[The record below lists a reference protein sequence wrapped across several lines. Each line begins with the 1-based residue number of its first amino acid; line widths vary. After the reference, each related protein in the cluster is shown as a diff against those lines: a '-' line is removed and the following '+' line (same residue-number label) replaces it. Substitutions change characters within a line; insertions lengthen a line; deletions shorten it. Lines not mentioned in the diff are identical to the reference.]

1 METQA
6 IVELFP
12 LFSVANPETL
22 EWIMSVIDEE
32 SYEQND
38 EIIKENEWGKAV
50 YFIVSGWVKV
60 RSQYNQQPRVLEIL
74 GKGDFFGEMEV
85 LDESL
90 KYVEVIA
97 LSDVQL
103 LSISAQRFL
112 QMLFKDPQVH
122 HKMLQLSVRR
132 FRHLYRRFQ
141 LHQQTAKIK
150 LIKTLIKLAETY
162 GKLIEEG
169 AEILQIPPQD
179 LADFADISLNECE
192 QIITQLKHQ
201 GCLESDPSRQILFLT
216 NLKQLNH
223 FAKQI

>member
-22 EWIMSVIDEE
+22 EWILSVVDEE
-32 SYEQND
+32 NYGQYE
-38 EIIKENEWGKAV
+38 EIIKENDWGKAV
-50 YFIVSGWVKV
+50 YFIVSGWVKI
-60 RSQYNQQPRVLEIL
+60 RSRYNHQETVLEIL

-90 KYVEVIA
+90 KGIDVIA

-122 HKMLQLSVRR
+122 HKMLQLSVKR

-141 LHQQTAKIK
+141 LHQQTPKIK
-150 LIKTLIKLAETY
+150 LIKTLIKLAEAY
-162 GKLIEEG
+162 GKLSEEG
-169 AEILQIPPQD
+169 AEILQIPAQD
-179 LADFADISLNECE
+179 LADIADISLDDCQ
-192 QIITQLKHQ
+192 QIMTQLQHQ
-201 GCLESDPSRQILFLT
+201 GCLESDHSRQILLLT

>member
-22 EWIMSVIDEE
+22 EWILSVVDEE
-32 SYEQND
+32 HYAHHE
-38 EIIKENEWGKAV
+38 EIIKENDWGKGV
-50 YFIVSGWVKV
+50 YFITSGWVKV
-60 RSQYNQQPRVLEIL
+60 RSRYNHQEVVLEIL

-90 KYVEVIA
+90 KYIDVIA
-97 LSDVQL
+97 LSDVEL

-112 QMLFKDPQVH
+112 QMLFKDTQVQ

-132 FRHLYRRFQ
+132 FRQLYRRFQ
-141 LHQQTAKIK
+141 LHQQTPKIK

-162 GKLIEEG
+162 GKLTEEG
-169 AEILQIPPQD
+169 AEIFNIPEQD
-179 LADFADISLNECE
+179 LADIADISLSDCQ
-192 QIITQLKHQ
+192 QIIGQLQHQ
-201 GCLESDPSRQILFLT
+201 GCLESDPSRQVLFLN

>member
-22 EWIMSVIDEE
+22 EWILSVIDEE
-32 SYEQND
+32 SYEQNE
-38 EIIKENEWGKAV
+38 EIIKENDWGKAV
-50 YFIVSGWVKV
+50 HFIVSGWVKV
-60 RSQYNQQPRVLEIL
+60 RSHYNNQQTVLEIL

-85 LDESL
+85 LDEAL
-90 KYVEVIA
+90 KYVDVIA

-122 HKMLQLSVRR
+122 HKILQLSVRR

-141 LHQQTAKIK
+141 LHQQTSKIK
-150 LIKTLIKLAETY
+150 LIKTLIKLAENY
-162 GKLIEEG
+162 GKSIEEG
-169 AEILQIPPQD
+169 AEILQIPHQD
-179 LADFADISLNECE
+179 LADVADISLDECE

-201 GCLESDPSRQILFLT
+201 GCLESDPSRQLLFLT

>member
-22 EWIMSVIDEE
+22 EWIQSVVDEE
-32 SYEQND
+32 NYGQNE
-38 EIIKENEWGKAV
+38 EIIKENDWGKAV

-60 RSQYNQQPRVLEIL
+60 RSHYNHQEVVLEIL
-74 GKGDFFGEMEV
+74 SKGDFFGEMEV

-90 KYVEVIA
+90 KYIDVIT

-112 QMLFKDPQVH
+112 QMLFKEPQVH

-141 LHQQTAKIK
+141 LHQQTPKIK
-150 LIKTLIKLAETY
+150 LIKTLIKLAEAY

-169 AEILQIPPQD
+169 AEILEIPHQD
-179 LADFADISLNECE
+179 LADVADISLDECE
-192 QIITQLKHQ
+192 QIMTQLQHQ

>member
-22 EWIMSVIDEE
+22 EWILSVIDEE
-32 SYEQND
+32 SYEQNE
-38 EIIKENEWGKAV
+38 EIIKENDWGKAV
-50 YFIVSGWVKV
+50 HFIVSGWVKV
-60 RSQYNQQPRVLEIL
+60 RSHYNNQQTVLEIL

-90 KYVEVIA
+90 KYVDVIA

-122 HKMLQLSVRR
+122 HKILQLSVRR

-141 LHQQTAKIK
+141 LHQQTSKIK
-150 LIKTLIKLAETY
+150 LIKTLIKLAENY
-162 GKLIEEG
+162 GKSIEEG
-169 AEILQIPPQD
+169 AEILQIPHQD
-179 LADFADISLNECE
+179 LADVADITLDECE

-201 GCLESDPSRQILFLT
+201 GCLESDSSRQLLFLT

>member
-22 EWIMSVIDEE
+22 EWILSVIDEE
-32 SYEQND
+32 NYVQNE
-38 EIIKENEWGKAV
+38 EIIKENDWGKAV

-60 RSQYNQQPRVLEIL
+60 RSRYANQETVLEIL
-74 GKGDFFGEMEV
+74 GKGDFLGEMEV
-85 LDESL
+85 LDESP
-90 KYVEVIA
+90 KYLDVIA

-103 LSISAQRFL
+103 LGISAQRFL

-132 FRHLYRRFQ
+132 VRHLYRRFQ
-141 LHQQTAKIK
+141 LHQQTPKIK
-150 LIKTLIKLAETY
+150 LIKTLIKFAETY
-162 GKLIEEG
+162 GKLTEEG
-169 AEILQIPPQD
+169 AEIFKFSEQD
-179 LADFADISLNECE
+179 LADVADISYEEC
-192 QIITQLKHQ
+192 QDIITQLRHQ
-201 GCLESDPSRQILFLT
+201 GCLEIDADREVLFLT

-223 FAKQI
+223 FAKQL

>member
-22 EWIMSVIDEE
+22 EWIVSVVDEE
-32 SYEQND
+32 NYGQQE
-38 EIIKENEWGKAV
+38 EIIKENDWGKAV

-60 RSQYNQQPRVLEIL
+60 RSRYNNQEVVLEIL

-90 KYVEVIA
+90 KYIDVIA
-97 LSDVQL
+97 LSDVEL

-112 QMLFKDPQVH
+112 QILFKDPQVH

-132 FRHLYRRFQ
+132 VRHLYRRFQ
-141 LHQQTAKIK
+141 LHQQTPKIK
-150 LIKTLIKLAETY
+150 LIKTLIKLAEAY

-169 AEILQIPPQD
+169 AEIFNIPDQD
-179 LADFADISLNECE
+179 IADIADISLTECQ
-192 QIITQLKHQ
+192 QIISQLQHQ
-201 GCLESDPSRQILFLT
+201 GCLESDPFRQVLFLT

>member
-22 EWIMSVIDEE
+22 EWILSVVDEE
-32 SYEQND
+32 NYEQNE
-38 EIIKENEWGKAV
+38 EIIKENDWGKAV

-60 RSQYNQQPRVLEIL
+60 RSRYSHQETTLEIL
-74 GKGDFFGEMEV
+74 AKGDFFGEMEI

-90 KYVEVIA
+90 KYIDVIA

-103 LSISAQRFL
+103 LGISAQRFL
-112 QMLFKDPQVH
+112 QILFKDPQVH

-132 FRHLYRRFQ
+132 VRHLYRRFQ
-141 LHQQTAKIK
+141 LHQQTPKIK
-150 LIKTLIKLAETY
+150 LIKTLIKLGENY
-162 GKLIEEG
+162 GQSTGEG
-169 AEILQIPPQD
+169 AEILQIPDQD
-179 LADFADISLNECE
+179 LADFADISFEECQ
-192 QIITQLKHQ
+192 QIMTQLQHQ
-201 GCLESDPSRQILFLT
+201 GCLEIDASRQVVFLT

-223 FAKQI
+223 FAKQL

>member
-1 METQA
+1 METQTV
-6 IVELFP
+6 VELFP

-22 EWIMSVIDEE
+22 EWILSVVDEE
-32 SYEQND
+32 NYGQNE
-38 EIIKENEWGKAV
+38 EIIKEDDWGKAV
-50 YFIVSGWVKV
+50 YFVVSGWVKV
-60 RSQYNQQPRVLEIL
+60 RSHYNSQETVLEIL

-90 KYVEVIA
+90 KHISVIA
-97 LSDVQL
+97 LSEVQL

-112 QMLFKDPQVH
+112 QMLLKDTQVH

-141 LHQQTAKIK
+141 LHQQTPKIK

-169 AEILQIPPQD
+169 AEILQIPHQD
-179 LADFADISLNECE
+179 LADVADISFNECE
-192 QIITQLKHQ
+192 QIITQLEHQ
-201 GCLESDPSRQILFLT
+201 GCLESDSSRQILFLT

>member
-22 EWIMSVIDEE
+22 EWILSVIDEE
-32 SYEQND
+32 SYEQNE
-38 EIIKENEWGKAV
+38 EIIKENDWGKAV
-50 YFIVSGWVKV
+50 HFIVSGWVKV
-60 RSQYNQQPRVLEIL
+60 RSHYNNQQTVVEIL

-90 KYVEVIA
+90 KYVDVIA

-122 HKMLQLSVRR
+122 HKILQLSVRR

-141 LHQQTAKIK
+141 LHQQTSKIK
-150 LIKTLIKLAETY
+150 LIKTLIKLAENY
-162 GKLIEEG
+162 GKSIEEG
-169 AEILQIPPQD
+169 AEILQIPHQD
-179 LADFADISLNECE
+179 LADVADISLDECE

-201 GCLESDPSRQILFLT
+201 GCLESDSSRQLLFLT

>member
-1 METQA
+1 M
-6 IVELFP
+6 
-12 LFSVANPETL
+12 
-22 EWIMSVIDEE
+22 
-32 SYEQND
+32 
-38 EIIKENEWGKAV
+38 
-50 YFIVSGWVKV
+50 
-60 RSQYNQQPRVLEIL
+60 LEIL

-90 KYVEVIA
+90 KYLEVIA

-103 LSISAQRFL
+103 VSISAQRFL
-112 QMLFKDPQVH
+112 QMLFKDTQVH

-150 LIKTLIKLAETY
+150 LIKTLIQLAEAY
-162 GKLIEEG
+162 GKSIEEG
-169 AEILQIPPQD
+169 AEIVQIPPQD
-179 LADFADISLNECE
+179 LADLADISLNECE
-192 QIITQLKHQ
+192 QIVAQLKHQ
-201 GCLESDPSRQILFLT
+201 GCLESNPSRQILFLT

>member
-22 EWIMSVIDEE
+22 EWIQSVVDEE
-32 SYEQND
+32 NYGQNE
-38 EIIKENEWGKAV
+38 EIIKENDWGKAV
-50 YFIVSGWVKV
+50 YFIASGWVKV
-60 RSQYNQQPRVLEIL
+60 RSHYNHQELVLEIL
-74 GKGDFFGEMEV
+74 SKGDFFGEMEV

-90 KYVEVIA
+90 KYIDVIT

-112 QMLFKDPQVH
+112 QMLFKEPQVH

-141 LHQQTAKIK
+141 LHQQTPKIK
-150 LIKTLIKLAETY
+150 LIKTLIKLAEAY

-169 AEILQIPPQD
+169 AEILEIPHQD
-179 LADFADISLNECE
+179 LADVADISLNECE
-192 QIITQLKHQ
+192 QIMTQLQHQ
-201 GCLESDPSRQILFLT
+201 GCLESDPARRILFLT

>member
-12 LFSVANPETL
+12 LFSAANPETL
-22 EWIMSVIDEE
+22 EWILSVVDEE
-32 SYEQND
+32 NYGQYE
-38 EIIKENEWGKAV
+38 EIIKENDWGKAV
-50 YFIVSGWVKV
+50 YFIVSGWVKI
-60 RSQYNQQPRVLEIL
+60 RSRYNHQETVLEIL

-90 KYVEVIA
+90 KGIDVIA

-122 HKMLQLSVRR
+122 HKMLQLSVKR

-141 LHQQTAKIK
+141 LHQQTPKIK
-150 LIKTLIKLAETY
+150 LIKTLIKLAEAY
-162 GKLIEEG
+162 GKLSEEG
-169 AEILQIPPQD
+169 AEILQIPAQD
-179 LADFADISLNECE
+179 LADIADISLDDCQ
-192 QIITQLKHQ
+192 QIMTQLQHQ
-201 GCLESDPSRQILFLT
+201 GCLESDHSRQILLLT

>member
-22 EWIMSVIDEE
+22 EWILSVVDEE
-32 SYEQND
+32 NYAQNE
-38 EIIKENEWGKAV
+38 EIIKENDWGKAI
-50 YFIVSGWVKV
+50 YFIMSGWVKV
-60 RSQYNQQPRVLEIL
+60 RSRYSHQEITLEIL
-74 GKGDFFGEMEV
+74 GKGDFLGEMEV

-90 KYVEVIA
+90 KYIDVVA

-103 LSISAQRFL
+103 LGISAQRFL

-132 FRHLYRRFQ
+132 VRHLYRRVQ
-141 LHQQTAKIK
+141 LHQQTPKIK
-150 LIKTLIKLAETY
+150 LIKTLIKFAETY

-169 AEILQIPPQD
+169 AEIFQISDQD
-179 LADFADISLNECE
+179 LADVADISCE
-192 QIITQLKHQ
+192 DCQTIMNQLQQQ
-201 GCLESDPSRQILFLT
+201 GCLEIDASRQVLFLT

>member
-32 SYEQND
+32 SYEQNE

-60 RSQYNQQPRVLEIL
+60 RSHYNQQPRVLEIL

-90 KYVEVIA
+90 KYLEVIA

-103 LSISAQRFL
+103 VSISAQRFL
-112 QMLFKDPQVH
+112 QMLFKDTQVH

-150 LIKTLIKLAETY
+150 LIKTLIQLAEAY
-162 GKLIEEG
+162 GKSIEEG
-169 AEILQIPPQD
+169 AEIVQIPPQD
-179 LADFADISLNECE
+179 LADLADISLNECE
-192 QIITQLKHQ
+192 QIVAQLKHQ
-201 GCLESDPSRQILFLT
+201 GCLESNPSRQILFLT

>member
-12 LFSVANPETL
+12 LFSAANPETL
-22 EWIMSVIDEE
+22 EWILSVVDEE
-32 SYEQND
+32 SYGQHE
-38 EIIKENEWGKAV
+38 EIIKENDWGKAV

-60 RSQYNQQPRVLEIL
+60 RSRYNHQETVLEIL

-90 KYVEVIA
+90 KYIDVIA

-112 QMLFKDPQVH
+112 QMLFKDPQIH

-132 FRHLYRRFQ
+132 VRHLYRRFQ
-141 LHQQTAKIK
+141 LHQQTPKIK
-150 LIKTLIKLAETY
+150 LIKTLMKLAEAY
-162 GKLIEEG
+162 GKLMEEG
-169 AEILQIPPQD
+169 AEILQIPDQD
-179 LADFADISLNECE
+179 LADIADISLDECQ
-192 QIITQLKHQ
+192 QIITQLQQQ
-201 GCLESDPSRQILFLT
+201 GCLESDSSRQVLFLT

>member
-22 EWIMSVIDEE
+22 EWILSVIDEE
-32 SYEQND
+32 SYEQNE
-38 EIIKENEWGKAV
+38 EIIKENDWGKAV
-50 YFIVSGWVKV
+50 HFIVSGWVKV
-60 RSQYNQQPRVLEIL
+60 RSHYNNQQTVLEIL

-90 KYVEVIA
+90 KYVDVIA

-122 HKMLQLSVRR
+122 HKILQLSVRR

-141 LHQQTAKIK
+141 LHQQTSKIK
-150 LIKTLIKLAETY
+150 N
-162 GKLIEEG
+162 
-169 AEILQIPPQD
+169 
-179 LADFADISLNECE
+179 F
-192 QIITQLKHQ
+192 
-201 GCLESDPSRQILFLT
+201 F
-216 NLKQLNH
+216 
-223 FAKQI
+223 

>member
-22 EWIMSVIDEE
+22 EWILSVIDEE
-32 SYEQND
+32 SYEQNE

-60 RSQYNQQPRVLEIL
+60 RSHYNQQTMVLEIL

-150 LIKTLIKLAETY
+150 LIKTLIKLAEAY

-179 LADFADISLNECE
+179 LADVADISLNECE
-192 QIITQLKHQ
+192 QIINQLKHQ

>member
-12 LFSVANPETL
+12 LFSLANPETL
-22 EWIMSVIDEE
+22 EWILSVIDEE
-32 SYEQND
+32 SYEQNE
-38 EIIKENEWGKAV
+38 EIIKENDWGKAV
-50 YFIVSGWVKV
+50 HFIVSGWVKV
-60 RSQYNQQPRVLEIL
+60 RSHYNNQQTVLEIL

-90 KYVEVIA
+90 KYVDVIA

-122 HKMLQLSVRR
+122 HKILQLSVRR

-141 LHQQTAKIK
+141 LHQQTSKIK
-150 LIKTLIKLAETY
+150 LIKTLIKLAENY
-162 GKLIEEG
+162 GKSIEEG
-169 AEILQIPPQD
+169 AEILQIPHQD
-179 LADFADISLNECE
+179 LADVADISLDECE

-201 GCLESDPSRQILFLT
+201 GCLESDSSRQLLFLT

>member
-1 METQA
+1 METQS

-12 LFSVANPETL
+12 LFSAANPETL
-22 EWIMSVIDEE
+22 EWILSVVDEE
-32 SYEQND
+32 NYGQHE
-38 EIIKENEWGKAV
+38 EIIKENDWGKAV
-50 YFIVSGWVKV
+50 YFILSGWVKV
-60 RSQYNQQPRVLEIL
+60 RSRYNHQETVLEIM
-74 GKGDFFGEMEV
+74 GKGDLFGEMEV

-90 KYVEVIA
+90 KYIDVIA

-141 LHQQTAKIK
+141 LHQQTPKIK
-150 LIKTLIKLAETY
+150 LIKTLIKLAEAY

-169 AEILQIPPQD
+169 AEILQIPAQD
-179 LADFADISLNECE
+179 LADIADISLDDC
-192 QIITQLKHQ
+192 QHIMTQLQHQ
-201 GCLESDPSRQILFLT
+201 GCLESDPSREVLLLT
-216 NLKQLNH
+216 NIKQLNH

>member
-22 EWIMSVIDEE
+22 EWILSVIDEE
-32 SYEQND
+32 SYEQNE
-38 EIIKENEWGKAV
+38 EIIKENDWGKAV
-50 YFIVSGWVKV
+50 HFIVSGWVKV
-60 RSQYNQQPRVLEIL
+60 RSHYNNQQTVLEIL

-90 KYVEVIA
+90 KYVDVIA

-122 HKMLQLSVRR
+122 HKILQLSVRR

-141 LHQQTAKIK
+141 LHQQTSKIK
-150 LIKTLIKLAETY
+150 LIKTLIKLAENY
-162 GKLIEEG
+162 GKSIEEG
-169 AEILQIPPQD
+169 AEILQIPHQD
-179 LADFADISLNECE
+179 LADVADISLDECE

-201 GCLESDPSRQILFLT
+201 GCLESDSSRQLLFLT

>member
-22 EWIMSVIDEE
+22 EWILSVIDEE
-32 SYEQND
+32 SYEQNE
-38 EIIKENEWGKAV
+38 EIIKENDWGKAV
-50 YFIVSGWVKV
+50 HFIVSGWVKV
-60 RSQYNQQPRVLEIL
+60 RSHYNNQQTVLEIL

-90 KYVEVIA
+90 KYVDVIA

-122 HKMLQLSVRR
+122 HKILQLSVRR

-141 LHQQTAKIK
+141 LHQQTSKIK
-150 LIKTLIKLAETY
+150 LIKTLIKLAENY
-162 GKLIEEG
+162 GKSIEEG
-169 AEILQIPPQD
+169 AEILQIPHQD
-179 LADFADISLNECE
+179 LADVADISLDECE

-201 GCLESDPSRQILFLT
+201 GCLESDSSRQLLFLP

>member
-22 EWIMSVIDEE
+22 EWILSVIDEE
-32 SYEQND
+32 SYEQNE
-38 EIIKENEWGKAV
+38 EIIKENDWAKAV
-50 YFIVSGWVKV
+50 HFIVSGWVKV
-60 RSQYNQQPRVLEIL
+60 RSHYNNQQTVLEIL

-90 KYVEVIA
+90 KYVDVIA

-122 HKMLQLSVRR
+122 HKILQLSVRR

-141 LHQQTAKIK
+141 LHQQTSKIK
-150 LIKTLIKLAETY
+150 LIKTLIKLAENY
-162 GKLIEEG
+162 GKSIEEG
-169 AEILQIPPQD
+169 AEILQIPHQD
-179 LADFADISLNECE
+179 LADVADISLDECE

-201 GCLESDPSRQILFLT
+201 GCLESDSSRQLLFLT

>member
-22 EWIMSVIDEE
+22 EWILSVIDEE
-32 SYEQND
+32 SYEQNE
-38 EIIKENEWGKAV
+38 EIIKENDWGKAV
-50 YFIVSGWVKV
+50 HFIVSGWVKV
-60 RSQYNQQPRVLEIL
+60 RSHYNNQQTVLEIL

-90 KYVEVIA
+90 KYVDVIA

-122 HKMLQLSVRR
+122 HKILQLSDRR
-132 FRHLYRRFQ
+132 LRHLYRRFQ
-141 LHQQTAKIK
+141 LHQQTSKIK
-150 LIKTLIKLAETY
+150 LIKTLIKLAENY
-162 GKLIEEG
+162 GKSIEEG
-169 AEILQIPPQD
+169 AEILQIPHQD
-179 LADFADISLNECE
+179 LADVADISLDECE

-201 GCLESDPSRQILFLT
+201 GCLESDPSRQLLFLT